1 MPTPSIPHLGGDAKH
16 SLVCPACDANASSDR
31 PLRGYPT
38 AICCQCEHRFVTQ
51 LATPSQITQHVEAT
65 YGDEYFQGGGAG
77 YADYA
82 AEAALL
88 RRHGQRYGHRL
99 ARHVTPGR
107 LLDVG
112 AAAGFLMEGYHEAGW
127 HCVGVE
133 PNATMAADGQSR
145 GIDVRHAMF
154 EHFTM
159 STDEPLFDAV
169 AMVQVLPH
177 FMEPA
182 AALDVARAVTRPGG
196 LWLIETWNRRSVVAR
211 LRGEHWHEYSPPS
224 VLHWFTHQSLDALV
238 GRFGGVRIERGRS
251 RKRIAAS
258 HAKSLL
264 RERGRDSAVDRALY
278 GILRL
283 IPERLTLPYPGD
295 DLFFSIYRFNG

>member
-1 MPTPSIPHLGGDAKH
+1 
-16 SLVCPACDANASSDR
+16 
-31 PLRGYPT
+31 
-38 AICCQCEHRFVTQ
+38 
-51 LATPSQITQHVEAT
+51 
-65 YGDEYFQGGGAG
+65 
-77 YADYA
+77 
-82 AEAALL
+82 
-88 RRHGQRYGHRL
+88 
-99 ARHVTPGR
+99 
-107 LLDVG
+107 
-112 AAAGFLMEGYHEAGW
+112 MEGYHEAGW

-224 VLHWFTHQSLDALV
+224 VLHWFTHQSLDASV
-238 GRFGGVRIERGRS
+238 GYGSNAAGRESGS
-251 RKRIAAS
+251 RPAMPNRCCVSAAGTALS
-258 HAKSLL
+258 T
-264 RERGRDSAVDRALY
+264 GRCTGSCV
-278 GILRL
+278 
-283 IPERLTLPYPGD
+283 
-295 DLFFSIYRFNG
+295 